1 MKLWISRD
9 VSTSIAA
16 QLSAQ
21 LLLGIV
27 SGALPAGHKLPSVR
41 ELARRLQIHANTVS
55 GVYRDLAARDWVV
68 SKRGSGVFVKA
79 QPNVD
84 AFVREWLAAAQT
96 MGHSMAEVRQ
106 AFDRMTSSGLA
117 PLVVDPDAELAR
129 ILAAELSEALG
140 VPDISLLPR
149 NPGGR

>member
-41 ELARRLQIHANTVS
+41 ELARRLRIHANTVS
-55 GVYRDLAARDWVV
+55 GVYRDLAARD
-68 SKRGSGVFVKA
+68 
-79 QPNVD
+79 
-84 AFVREWLAAAQT
+84 
-96 MGHSMAEVRQ
+96 
-106 AFDRMTSSGLA
+106 
-117 PLVVDPDAELAR
+117 
-129 ILAAELSEALG
+129 
-140 VPDISLLPR
+140 
-149 NPGGR
+149 